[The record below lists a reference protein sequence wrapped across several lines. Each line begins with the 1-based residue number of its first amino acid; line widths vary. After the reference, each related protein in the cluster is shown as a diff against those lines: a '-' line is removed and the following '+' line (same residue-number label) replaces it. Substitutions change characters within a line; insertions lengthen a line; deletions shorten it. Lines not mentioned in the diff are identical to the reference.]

1 MSQQINEIEKKKN
14 NKLGLIIAFLAILV
28 IIQGV
33 KWYLDHQKKNELKTE
48 LANRDVEL
56 EETYNKLESV
66 SNELQLKIEEI
77 SKLGGDVEELRIA
90 KEELEAERD
99 KLQESSDVGW
109 ARLYQIRDKVEGYE
123 TLLREK
129 EAEIQRLR
137 AVNEELLSENTD
149 LKVTQNMLND
159 SIQELAE
166 TSEKLGEKVALAST
180 LKAENIRISA
190 VNKRGREK
198 EGEFRNRQI
207 EGLKVGFNLAENS
220 VAPIEGKDIRIRIIE
235 PEGNVV
241 FDVAR
246 GSGTFMVDGREEFYT
261 ATQAILFDN
270 TKQQI
275 TFLYE
280 KGSEYAIGDH
290 MIEIFADEDLIGS
303 KSFTV
308 K

>member
-1 MSQQINEIEKKKN
+1 MSQPTNESEKKRN

-48 LANRDVEL
+48 LSNRSVEL
-56 EETYNKLESV
+56 NETYNKLESV

-129 EAEIQRLR
+129 EAEIQKLQ
-137 AVNEELLSENTD
+137 AINEELLTENTD
-149 LKVTQNMLND
+149 LKQTQNQLSD
-159 SIQELAE
+159 SIQDLAK
-166 TSEKLGEKVALAST
+166 TSEALGEKVALAST

-190 VNKRGREK
+190 VNQRGRER
-198 EGEFRNRQI
+198 EGEFRNRHI
-207 EGLKVGFNLAENS
+207 ESLKVGFNLGENN

-235 PEGNVV
+235 PEGTVL
-241 FDVAR
+241 FDVAN
-246 GSGTFMVDGREEFYT
+246 GSGTFMLEGREEFFT
-261 ATQAILFDN
+261 ATQEILFDN

-275 TFLYE
+275 TFLYD
-280 KGSEYAIGDH
+280 KGSEYKLGDH
-290 MIEIFADEDLIGS
+290 RVEIYANENLIGS
-303 KSFTV
+303 KNFTV

>member
-1 MSQQINEIEKKKN
+1 MSQQLNETEKKRN

-33 KWYLDHQKKNELKTE
+33 KWYLDHQKKTELKTE
-48 LANRDVEL
+48 LANRSVEL

-90 KEELEAERD
+90 VEELEAEKNR
-99 KLQESSDVGW
+99 LQESSDVGW
-109 ARLYQIRDKVEGYE
+109 ARLYKIRDKVEGYE

-129 EAEIQRLR
+129 EAEIQKLT
-137 AVNEELLSENTD
+137 AINEELLTENTG
-149 LKVTQNMLND
+149 LKETQNELSD
-159 SIQELAE
+159 SLLELAE
-166 TSEKLGEKVALAST
+166 TSKELGEKVALAST
-180 LKAENIRISA
+180 LKAENIKVSA
-190 VNKRGREK
+190 VNKRGRER
-198 EGEFRNRQI
+198 EGEFRNRHI
-207 EGLKVGFNLAENS
+207 ESLKVGFSLAENS

-235 PEGNVV
+235 PEGNVL
-241 FDVAR
+241 FDVAN
-246 GSGTFMVDGREEFYT
+246 GSGTFMLNGREEFFT
-261 ATQAILFDN
+261 ATQEILFDN

-275 TFLYE
+275 TFLYS
-280 KGSEYAIGDH
+280 KGSEYKLGNH
-290 MIEIFADEDLIGS
+290 KVEIYADQDLIGA

>member
-149 LKVTQNMLND
+149 LKVTQNMLSD
-159 SIQELAE
+159 SIQELAV
-166 TSEKLGEKVALAST
+166 TSEKLGERVAMAST
-180 LKAENIRISA
+180 LKAENIKISA
-190 VNKRGREK
+190 VNKRGRER
-198 EGEFRNRQI
+198 EDEFRNRQM
-207 EGLKVGFNLAENS
+207 ESLKVGFNLAENN

-246 GSGTFMVDGREEFYT
+246 GSGTFMISGREEFYT
-261 ATQAILFDN
+261 ASQAILFDN

-280 KGSEYAIGDH
+280 KGSEYGVGDH
-290 MIEIFADEDLIGS
+290 LVEIYADEDLIGS
-303 KSFTV
+303 KSFSV

>member
-1 MSQQINEIEKKKN
+1 MSQQINESEKKKN

-77 SKLGGDVEELRIA
+77 SKLGGDVEELRLA

-109 ARLYQIRDKVEGYE
+109 ARLYKIRDKVEGYE

-129 EAEIQRLR
+129 EAEIQRLK
-137 AVNEELLSENTD
+137 AVNEELLTENTD
-149 LKVTQNMLND
+149 LKVTQNKLSD
-159 SIQELAE
+159 SIQELAA

-180 LKAENIRISA
+180 LKAENIKISA
-190 VNKRGREK
+190 VNKRGRER
-198 EGEFRNRQI
+198 EDEFRNRQI
-207 EGLKVGFNLAENS
+207 ESLKVGFNLAENS
-220 VAPIEGKDIRIRIIE
+220 VAPIEGKDIRIRIVQPDGE
-235 PEGNVV
+235 VL

-246 GSGTFMVDGREEFYT
+246 GSGTFMINDREVFYT
-261 ATQAILFDN
+261 ATQEILFDN

-280 KGSEYAIGDH
+280 KGSDFTEGDH
-290 MIEIFADEDLIGS
+290 TVEIYADEDIIGS

>member
-1 MSQQINEIEKKKN
+1 MTEQINETEKKKN

-33 KWYLDHQKKNELKTE
+33 KWYLDHQRKNELKTE

-77 SKLGGDVEELRIA
+77 SKLGGDVEELRLA
-90 KEELEAERD
+90 KEELEAEKDR
-99 KLQESSDVGW
+99 LQESSDVGW
-109 ARLYQIRDKVEGYE
+109 ARLYKIRDKVEGYE

-129 EAEIQRLR
+129 EAEIQRLK

-149 LKVTQNMLND
+149 LKVAQNMLSD
-159 SIQELAE
+159 SIQDLAATTE
-166 TSEKLGEKVALAST
+166 QLGEKVARAST
-180 LKAENIRISA
+180 LKAENIKISA
-190 VNKRGREK
+190 VNKRGRER
-198 EGEFRNRQI
+198 EGEFKNRQI

-220 VAPIEGKDIRIRIIE
+220 VAPIEGKDIHIRIIE

-246 GSGTFMVDGREEFYT
+246 GSGTFLVGGREEFYT
-261 ATQAILFDN
+261 STQVILFDN
-270 TKQQI
+270 TMQQI
-275 TFLYE
+275 TFLYD
-280 KGSEYAIGDH
+280 KGSEYTVGEH
-290 MIEIFADEDLIGS
+290 VVEIYADEDLIGS
-303 KSFTV
+303 KIFTV

>member
-1 MSQQINEIEKKKN
+1 MSQQINETEKKKN

-33 KWYLDHQKKNELKTE
+33 KWYLDHQKKTELRTE

-77 SKLGGDVEELRIA
+77 SKLGGDVEELRLA

-109 ARLYQIRDKVEGYE
+109 ARLYKIRDKVEGYE

-129 EAEIQRLR
+129 EAEIQRLK

-149 LKVTQNMLND
+149 LKVTQNKLSD
-159 SIQELAE
+159 SLQELAA
-166 TSEKLGEKVALAST
+166 TSEELGEKVALAST
-180 LKAENIRISA
+180 LKAENIKISA

-198 EGEFRNRQI
+198 EDEFRNRQI
-207 EGLKVGFNLAENS
+207 ESLKVAFNLAENS
-220 VAPIEGKDIRIRIIE
+220 VAPIEGKDIRIRIKQPDGE
-235 PEGNVV
+235 VV

-280 KGSEYAIGDH
+280 KGSDFTLGDH
-290 MIEIFADEDLIGS
+290 EVEIYAGEDLIGS

>member
-1 MSQQINEIEKKKN
+1 MTQQKNETEKKKN

-56 EETYNKLESV
+56 EETYNKLESI
-66 SNELQLKIEEI
+66 SNELELKIEEI
-77 SKLGGDVEELRIA
+77 SKLGGDVEELRLA

-109 ARLYQIRDKVEGYE
+109 ARLYKIRDKVEGYE

-129 EAEIQRLR
+129 DEEIERLT
-137 AVNEELLSENTD
+137 AVNEELLSENTG
-149 LKVTQNMLND
+149 LKVTQNVLSD

-180 LKAENIRISA
+180 LKAENIKISA
-190 VNKRGREK
+190 VNKRGRER
-198 EGEFRNRQI
+198 EGEFRNRNI
-207 EGLKVGFNLAENS
+207 ESLKVGFSLAENS
-220 VAPIEGKDIRIRIIE
+220 VAPIEGKDIRIRIVE
-235 PEGNVV
+235 PEGNVL
-241 FDVAR
+241 FDVSH
-246 GSGTFMVDGREEFYT
+246 GSGTFMVEGREEFYT
-261 ATQAILFDN
+261 AVQEILFDN

-275 TFLYE
+275 TFLYD
-280 KGSEYAIGDH
+280 KGSEYITGDH
-290 MIEIFADEDLIGS
+290 VVEIYADEDLIGS
-303 KSFTV
+303 KAFTV

>member
-1 MSQQINEIEKKKN
+1 MTDQINETEKKKN

-33 KWYLDHQKKNELKTE
+33 KWYLDHQRKNELKTE

-77 SKLGGDVEELRIA
+77 SKLGGDVEELRLA

-99 KLQESSDVGW
+99 RLQESSDVGW
-109 ARLYQIRDKVEGYE
+109 ARLYKIRDKVEGYE

-149 LKVTQNMLND
+149 LKVAQNVLSD
-159 SIQELAE
+159 SLQELAA
-166 TSEKLGEKVALAST
+166 TSEQLGEKVALAST
-180 LKAENIRISA
+180 LKAENIKISA
-190 VNKRGREK
+190 VNKRGRER
-198 EGEFRNRQI
+198 EDEFKNRQI
-207 EGLKVGFNLAENS
+207 ESLKVGFNLAENS

-261 ATQAILFDN
+261 STQVILFDN
-270 TKQQI
+270 TMQQI

-280 KGSEYAIGDH
+280 KGSEYTLGEH
-290 MIEIFADEDLIGS
+290 VVEIYADEDLIGS
-303 KSFTV
+303 KAFTV

>member
-48 LANRDVEL
+48 LANRDIEL

-149 LKVTQNMLND
+149 LKVTQNLLSD

-180 LKAENIRISA
+180 LKAENIKISA

-246 GSGTFMVDGREEFYT
+246 GSGTFMIEGREEFYT

-280 KGSEYAIGDH
+280 KGSEYTTGDH
-290 MIEIFADEDLIGS
+290 VIEIFADEDLIGS

>member
-1 MSQQINEIEKKKN
+1 MTQQINEIEKKKN

-33 KWYLDHQKKNELKTE
+33 KWYLDTQKKNELKTE
-48 LANRDVEL
+48 VANREMEL
-56 EETYNKLESV
+56 EETFNKLESI

-77 SKLGGDVEELRIA
+77 SKLGGDVEELRLA
-90 KEELEAERD
+90 KEELEAERV

-109 ARLYQIRDKVEGYE
+109 ARLYKIRDKVEGYE
-123 TLLREK
+123 TLLKRKDE
-129 EAEIQRLR
+129 EIQRLK

-149 LKVTQNMLND
+149 LKVTQNILSD

-180 LKAENIRISA
+180 LKAENIKISA

-198 EGEFRNRQI
+198 EGEFKNRHI
-207 EGLKVGFNLAENS
+207 ENLKIGFNLADNS

-235 PEGNVV
+235 PEGNVL
-241 FDVAR
+241 FDVAH
-246 GSGTFMVDGREEFYT
+246 GSGTFMIKDREEFYT
-261 ATQAILFDN
+261 AVQEILFDN
-270 TKQQI
+270 TMQQI
-275 TFLYE
+275 TFLYD
-280 KGSEYAIGDH
+280 KGSDYITGDH
-290 MIEIFADEDLIGS
+290 IVEIYDDEDLIGR

>member
-33 KWYLDHQKKNELKTE
+33 KWYLDHQKKAELKTE

-77 SKLGGDVEELRIA
+77 SKLGGDVEELRLA

-129 EAEIQRLR
+129 EAEIQRLK

-166 TSEKLGEKVALAST
+166 TSEKLGEKVALAAT
-180 LKAENIRISA
+180 LKAENIKISA

-207 EGLKVGFNLAENS
+207 ESLKVGFNLAENS

-246 GSGTFMVDGREEFYT
+246 GSGTFMINGREEFYT
-261 ATQAILFDN
+261 AAQEILFDN
-270 TKQQI
+270 TMQQI
-275 TFLYE
+275 TFLYD
-280 KGSEYAIGDH
+280 KGGEYIVGDH
-290 MIEIFADEDLIGS
+290 LVEIYAGEDLIGS